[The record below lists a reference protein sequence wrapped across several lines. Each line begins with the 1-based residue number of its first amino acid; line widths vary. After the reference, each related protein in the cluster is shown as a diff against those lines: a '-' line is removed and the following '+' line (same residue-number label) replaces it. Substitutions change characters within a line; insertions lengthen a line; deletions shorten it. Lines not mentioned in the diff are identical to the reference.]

1 MPRPALSRRVPVAA
15 VLALGLLAG
24 CGSSGS
30 STRAVATPSATGTP
44 ALSGSVTVLAAASLT
59 KAFTALAAQFEA
71 AHPGTKVVLS
81 FGPSSGLAQQV
92 LAGAPADLFASA
104 SPKNMAQVTDAGDA
118 SDPRT
123 FAKNVAE
130 VAVAPA
136 RKAAITTLADRGKP
150 GVKVARCAPT
160 VPCGALALKVLGK
173 AHVTVRP
180 VTQGLDVKSTLAY
193 VTSGQV
199 DAAVVYVT
207 DVLAAGSKVV
217 GLPVPPSVN
226 ASTDYLIAPVKGG
239 RTALAQA
246 FEDLVLSP
254 AGRAALSAAG
264 FSAP

>member
-1 MPRPALSRRVPVAA
+1 MSRPALA
-15 VLALGLLAG
+15 LAGLLSLGLLAG
-24 CGSSGS
+24 CGSSGPA
-30 STRAVATPSATGTP
+30 TRAASASAAPSATGSPSLT
-44 ALSGSVTVLAAASLT
+44 GTVTVLAAASLT
-59 KAFTALAAQFEA
+59 KAFTALGAQFEM
-71 AHPGTKVVLS
+71 AHPGTKVVFS

-104 SPKNMAQVTDAGDA
+104 SPKNMKQVTDAGDA

-136 RKAAITTLADRGKP
+136 RKAAVTSLADLAKP
-150 GVKVARCAPT
+150 GVKVALCAPT
-160 VPCGALALKVLGK
+160 VPCGALALKVLGN
-173 AHVTVRP
+173 AHVSVKP

-207 DVLAAGSKVV
+207 DVLAAGDKVV
-217 GLPVPPSVN
+217 GVPVPAAVN
-226 ASTDYLIAPVKGG
+226 ASTAYLIAPVKGG
-239 RTALAQA
+239 HADLAQA

-254 AGRAALSAAG
+254 AGQAALAAAG

>member
-1 MPRPALSRRVPVAA
+1 MSRRAVVPV
-15 VLALGLLAG
+15 VLLGLGLTAG
-24 CGSSGS
+24 CGSSGPA
-30 STRAVATPSATGTP
+30 TRAAAAPSATGTP
-44 ALSGSVTVLAAASLT
+44 ALSGTVTVLAAASLT

-104 SPKNMAQVTDAGDA
+104 SPKNMKQVTDAGDA

-123 FAKNVAE
+123 FARNVAE

-136 RKAAITTLADRGKP
+136 RKASVTSLADLGKP
-150 GVKVARCAPT
+150 GVKVALCAPT
-160 VPCGALALKVLGK
+160 VPCGALALKVLAN
-173 AHVTVRP
+173 AHVTLKP

-217 GLPVPPSVN
+217 GVPVPAAVN
-226 ASTDYLIAPVKGG
+226 ASTDYLLAPVKGG
-239 RTALAQA
+239 HTALAQA

-254 AGRAALSAAG
+254 AGRTALSAAG
-264 FSAP
+264 FQAP